1 VSNVLSEGK
10 REQVIALGRL
20 GWSLR
25 RIEKTVHIRRETI
38 SGYLKTAGIP
48 VRPPGAWGR
57 RTPAKPANEV
67 ITDSGAKCES
77 AVGAAASA
85 NQCSSASAC
94 EPWREVIALALSG
107 GRNAKAIWQDLVD
120 DHSFGGG
127 YQSVRRFV
135 HRLRGAATPEARVV
149 ITTPPGQYIQVA
161 CEQVGENT
169 ESLNSKESLISL
181 FEALLAVRELRPGRG
196 VELDRYYLGNIGMP
210 GQASEMAWNDR
221 QLDPDL
227 VPNVSRKWIDQL
239 RNTALPQRPIF
250 AGRNL
255 AVALRDEDLPDIVAL
270 NQALRPFLPTLFRL
284 AARGHWAREKRP
296 LRTAQERRFE
306 HTVLPEVKA
315 RGFRLDFTVSSQG
328 DLSILLS
335 MEQKDVAY
343 PIAPYSEI
351 REFLAMLESQQ
362 PGSTWNG
369 VHFLGYTTEPQRF
382 VFRRRAEGIE
392 LGFSQEEWAEMRALF
407 RLAMAA
413 QNLQALFTE
422 LSLVYGE
429 L

>member
-1 VSNVLSEGK
+1 M
-10 REQVIALGRL
+10 
-20 GWSLR
+20 
-25 RIEKTVHIRRETI
+25 
-38 SGYLKTAGIP
+38 
-48 VRPPGAWGR
+48 
-57 RTPAKPANEV
+57 
-67 ITDSGAKCES
+67 
-77 AVGAAASA
+77 AVAA
-85 NQCSSASAC
+85 
-94 EPWREVIALALSG
+94 P
-107 GRNAKAIWQDLVD
+107 
-120 DHSFGGG
+120 
-127 YQSVRRFV
+127 SV
-135 HRLRGAATPEARVV
+135 
-149 ITTPPGQYIQVA
+149 
-161 CEQVGENT
+161 N
-169 ESLNSKESLISL
+169 
-181 FEALLAVRELRPGRG
+181 
-196 VELDRYYLGNIGMP
+196 YLGNIGMP
-210 GQASEMAWNDR
+210 GQVSEMAWNDR

-227 VPNVSRKWIDQL
+227 VPKVSRKWIDQL

-250 AGRNL
+250 AGRNF

-284 AARGHWAREKRP
+284 AARGHWAREKSP
-296 LRTAQERRFE
+296 LRTAQERRFD
-306 HTVLPEVKA
+306 HTVIPKVTV

-351 REFLAMLESQQ
+351 REFLAMLESLQ

-392 LGFSQEEWAEMRALF
+392 LGFSQEEWAEMRVLF
-407 RLAMAA
+407 RRAMAV